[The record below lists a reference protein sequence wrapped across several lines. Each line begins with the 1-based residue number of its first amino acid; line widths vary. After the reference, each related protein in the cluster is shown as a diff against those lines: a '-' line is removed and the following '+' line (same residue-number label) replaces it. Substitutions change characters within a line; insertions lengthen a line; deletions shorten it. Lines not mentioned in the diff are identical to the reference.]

1 MLEDLLLVGDFEA
14 AAQLLAVIVRES
26 VGEGSKGRRQAALT
40 SIDMLVAGPMMRHIV
55 SHLGTIDETQFGR
68 VKDMCV
74 SLGEVLIRPLA
85 EALSTEDRVRT
96 RERMTA
102 ILVAFG
108 AVGRRTAERLKNSP
122 NAAVRRTAIL
132 LLREF
137 GGTEALP
144 DLTELLNDSEPR
156 VQREAV
162 RAIVNIGTT
171 RAFQILGQAL
181 QRGTPQ
187 SREAIMQAASL
198 VRDERAT
205 PLFAYMLRHIDH
217 RRLTATYLHAVE
229 SLGTLKD
236 PEAVAP
242 LKEALYK
249 GEWWAPRRTASLR
262 SAAAVALARIGTPEA
277 RTALE
282 EAAALGPRGT
292 RAAAR
297 TQLAQALPDQREASQ

>member
-1 MLEDLLLVGDFEA
+1 
-14 AAQLLAVIVRES
+14 
-26 VGEGSKGRRQAALT
+26 
-40 SIDMLVAGPMMRHIV
+40 
-55 SHLGTIDETQFGR
+55 
-68 VKDMCV
+68 MCV

-85 EALSTEDRVRT
+85 EALSTEERVRT

-102 ILVAFG
+102 ILVGFG

-171 RAFQILGQAL
+171 RAFQVLGQAL
-181 QRGTPQ
+181 ERGTAQ

-217 RRLTATYLHAVE
+217 RRLTSTYLHAVE

-262 SAAAVALARIGTPEA
+262 NAAALALSRIGTPEA

-297 TQLAQALPDQREASQ
+297 TQLSQELMEQKESQ